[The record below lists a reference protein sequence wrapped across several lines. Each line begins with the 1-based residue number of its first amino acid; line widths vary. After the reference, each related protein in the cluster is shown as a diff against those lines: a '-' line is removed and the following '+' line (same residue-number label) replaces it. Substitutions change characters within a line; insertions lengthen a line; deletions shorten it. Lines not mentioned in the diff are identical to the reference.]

1 MDTKLSVALVTR
13 NRPDSLRRSLQSW
26 RAQTI
31 APYEIVVSDDS
42 DDDYANSVAEVARE
56 YECVYTRGPRR
67 GLYANRN
74 HASLSCRGTHILSA
88 DDDHTHPA
96 DYVAVATELV
106 ETDPMR
112 VWVFTE
118 RDPMNPEAP
127 LMCPPELHASGF
139 GQAPAD
145 PSHCAAVADGS
156 TVYPRAI
163 FDAGLRYD
171 ESYAFGGLWYLWGKL
186 IACRGWWIT
195 FSDRTFVW
203 HHFRPDEI
211 VRDDGRLKDR
221 ARLLEQLLAA
231 TYVQF
236 VDALWLER
244 SPLRVCR
251 SAAYVLRRLLIPDSI
266 ISYQI
271 STRLP
276 PAGAGQAVWRA
287 LRARPLYA
295 R

>member
-1 MDTKLSVALVTR
+1 MDIRFSVALVTH
-13 NRPDSLRRSLQSW
+13 NRPASLRRSLESW
-26 RAQTI
+26 RAQTV

-42 DDDYANSVAEVARE
+42 DDDHAPAVAATAAA
-56 YECVYTRGPRR
+56 YGCVYVRGPRR

-74 HASLSCRGTHILSA
+74 HASLACQGSHIVSA
-88 DDDHTHPA
+88 DDDHTHPVN
-96 DYVAVATELV
+96 YVAVATDLIES
-106 ETDPMR
+106 DPQR

-118 RDPMNPEAP
+118 RDPMKPEAP
-127 LMCPPELHASGF
+127 LTCPPELHVSGF

-145 PSHCAAVADGS
+145 PSRCAAVADGS

-171 ESYAFGGLWYLWGKL
+171 ESYGFGGLWYLWGKL
-186 IACRGWWIT
+186 IASRGWHIS

-211 VRDDGRLKDR
+211 VRDDGRLQDR
-221 ARLLEQLLAA
+221 ARLAEQLLAA

-236 VDALWLER
+236 VDSLWLER
-244 SPLRVCR
+244 SPMRVCR
-251 SAAYVLRRLLIPDSI
+251 SAAYVVRRILVPDSI
-266 ISYQI
+266 ISYHVR
-271 STRLP
+271 TTLP
-276 PAGAGQAVWRA
+276 PAEAGRAVLRA
-287 LRARPLYA
+287 LRARRVYA